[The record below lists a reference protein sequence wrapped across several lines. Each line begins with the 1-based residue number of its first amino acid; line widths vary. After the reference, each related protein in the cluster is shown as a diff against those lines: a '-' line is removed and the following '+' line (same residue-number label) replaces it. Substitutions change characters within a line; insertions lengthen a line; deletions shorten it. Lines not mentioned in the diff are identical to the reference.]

1 MRRALRMALLL
12 AVVAGVLVGGSRVP
26 GLLSELSYFR
36 LTDFELEGGRVL
48 TLEQVLQHMDIP
60 EGASFWDDPSGWSD
74 RIGSHPMVRSIRL
87 SMRLPRTLV
96 ISLEERVPVAFVA
109 TPVLEPVDR
118 DGVVLPLD
126 PVARR
131 LDLPVLRGVEPN
143 TAELRVLAAEAAWL
157 AGTDPRFTAMLSEMA
172 LDDRGDVIGRL
183 GDETVVFRFHPRLS
197 ARRLREGIAVLA
209 DARERRT
216 NVVADMIDLRYE
228 DQVVV
233 HYSERRAEEEGQG
246 TR

>member
-1 MRRALRMALLL
+1 MRKGFRIVLGLT
-12 AVVAGVLVGGSRVP
+12 VVAGVLVGGSRVR
-26 GLLSELSYFR
+26 GLLSELEYFR
-36 LTDFELEGGRVL
+36 LTDFELEGARVL
-48 TLEQVLQHMDIP
+48 TLEQVLEQMDIP
-60 EGASFWDDPSGWSD
+60 RGASFWDDPAAWSN
-74 RIGSHPMVRSIRL
+74 RIGRHPMVRSVRL

-109 TPVLEPVDR
+109 TPVLESVDR

-131 LDLPVLRGVEPN
+131 LDLPVLQGVEPN
-143 TAELRVLAAEAAWL
+143 TAELRVLAAEAGRL
-157 AGTDPRFTAMLSEMA
+157 AGTDPRFTAMLSELK
-172 LDDRGDVIGRL
+172 LDDQGNVLGSL
-183 GDETVVFRFHPRLS
+183 GDEPVVFRFRPNLS
-197 ARRLREGIAVLA
+197 ARRLREGIAVLT

-216 NVVADMIDLRYE
+216 DAVADVIDLRYE

-233 HYSERRAEEEGQG
+233 HYSERTVEPEGQG

>member
-1 MRRALRMALLL
+1 MRRGFRIALLL
-12 AVVAGVLVGGSRVP
+12 TVVAGVLVGGSRVP
-26 GLLSELSYFR
+26 GLLSELEYFR
-36 LTDFELEGGRVL
+36 LTDFELEGERVL
-48 TLEQVLQHMDIP
+48 TLEEVLQRMDIP
-60 EGASFWDDPSGWSD
+60 EGASFWDDPTAWSN
-74 RIGSHPMVRSIRL
+74 RIGSHPMVRSVRL

-131 LDLPVLRGVEPN
+131 LDLPLLQGVEPN
-143 TAELRVLAAEAAWL
+143 TAELRVLAAEAARL

-172 LDDRGDVIGRL
+172 LDDRGDVLGSL
-183 GDETVVFRFHPRLS
+183 GDQAVVFRFRPHLS
-197 ARRLREGIAVLA
+197 ARRLREGIAVLT

-216 NVVADMIDLRYE
+216 DVVADVIDLRYE

-233 HYSERRAEEEGQG
+233 HYSERSVEEEGQG
-246 TR
+246 TP

>member
-1 MRRALRMALLL
+1 MRRGFRIALWLTA
-12 AVVAGVLVGGSRVP
+12 VAGLLVGGSRVP
-26 GLLSELSYFR
+26 GLLSELEYFR
-36 LTDFELEGGRVL
+36 LTNFELEGGRVL
-48 TLEQVLQHMDIP
+48 TLEQVLRHMDIP
-60 EGASFWDDPSGWSD
+60 DGASFWDDSAGWSN
-74 RIGSHPMVRSIRL
+74 RIGSHPMVRSVRL

-131 LDLPVLRGVEPN
+131 LDLPVLQGVGPN
-143 TAELRVLAAEAAWL
+143 TAELRVLAAEAARL

-172 LDDRGDVIGRL
+172 LDDQGNVLGSL
-183 GDETVVFRFHPRLS
+183 GDETVVFRFRPRLS
-197 ARRLREGIAVLA
+197 ALRLREGIAVLA
-209 DARERRT
+209 DARKRRT
-216 NVVADMIDLRYE
+216 DLVADVIDLRYE

-233 HYSERRAEEEGQG
+233 HYSERNAEKDGQG

>member
-1 MRRALRMALLL
+1 MRRGFRIALWLALVLG
-12 AVVAGVLVGGSRVP
+12 ALVGGSRVP
-26 GLLSELSYFR
+26 DLLSDLEYFR
-36 LTDFELEGGRVL
+36 LRDFEIEGARML
-48 TLEQVLQHMDIP
+48 TLEQVLQHMDSP
-60 EGASFWDDPSGWSD
+60 DGASFWDDPARWSN
-74 RIGSHPMVRSIRL
+74 RIESHPMVRSVRL
-87 SMRLPRTLV
+87 TKRLPRTLV

-131 LDLPVLRGVEPN
+131 LDLPVLQGVEPN
-143 TAELRVLAAEAAWL
+143 TAELRVLAAEAARL
-157 AGTDPRFTAMLSEMA
+157 AGTDPRFTAMLSEMK
-172 LDDRGDVIGRL
+172 LDDQGNVLGSL
-183 GDETVVFRFHPRLS
+183 GDEMVVFRFRPHLS

-209 DARERRT
+209 HAQERRT
-216 NVVADMIDLRYE
+216 DAVADVIDLRYE

-233 HYSERRAEEEGQG
+233 HYSERSVEEEGQG

>member
-1 MRRALRMALLL
+1 MRRGFRIALGLT
-12 AVVAGVLVGGSRVP
+12 VVAGVLVGGTRMP
-26 GLLSELSYFR
+26 GLLSRMEYFR
-36 LTDFELEGGRVL
+36 LTDFKLEGARVL
-48 TLEQVLQHMDIP
+48 TLEQVLQHLDIP
-60 EGASFWDDPSGWSD
+60 EGASFWDDPAGWSN
-74 RIGSHPMVRSIRL
+74 RIVRHPMVRSVGLR
-87 SMRLPRTLV
+87 MRLPRTLV

-131 LDLPVLRGVEPN
+131 LDLPVLQGVEPH
-143 TAELRVLAAEAAWL
+143 TDELRVLAAEAARL
-157 AGTDPRFTAMLSEMA
+157 AGTDPRFTAMLSELA
-172 LDDRGDVIGRL
+172 LDDQGNVLGSF
-183 GDETVVFRFHPRLS
+183 GDETVVFRFRPHLS

-216 NVVADMIDLRYE
+216 DAVADVIDLRYE

-233 HYSERRAEEEGQG
+233 HYSARTAEKEGQA